1 MNIDEVITKIGQDR
15 LDEFMKFMEGQTVGI
30 KGEVIDYYSQDV
42 ESFLRTE
49 FEWD

>member
-1 MNIDEVITKIGQDR
+1 MNIDEVISKIGQDR
-15 LDEFMKFMEGQTVGI
+15 VEEFIEFMNGQTVGI
-30 KGEVIDYYSQDV
+30 KDGIIDYYPQDV